1 MRINGAITLL
11 AVGSL
16 ILSGCAKSAPATAD
30 SATASSTASTS
41 FDENAARAQILANDS
56 AFLRWMVAKH
66 VDSAM
71 VRYDPDVV
79 ALGTGK
85 VVRGV
90 PALRAFYTEGAK
102 SNPRDATLQSDGVK
116 FSNDHSMAWDY
127 GTYSQT
133 TDGPNG
139 KPVKS
144 NGTFLFVWKNVGGH
158 WVIVAETSTSP

>member
-1 MRINGAITLL
+1 MRNTGGFTLL

-16 ILSGCAKSAPATAD
+16 FLSGCGKTVPAMAD
-30 SATASSTASTS
+30 SATALSTATTS

-56 AFLRWMVAKH
+56 AFVRWIMAKH

-79 ALGTGK
+79 ALGSGK
-85 VVRGV
+85 VVRGA
-90 PALRAFYTEGAK
+90 PAVRSFYTEGLK
-102 SNPRDATLQSDGVK
+102 SNPREAMLQSDGVK

-127 GTYSQT
+127 GTFSQI
-133 TDGPNG
+133 TDAPNG

-144 NGTFLFVWKNVGGH
+144 NGTFLFVWKNVGGR
-158 WVIVAETSTSP
+158 WVIVAETSTAP